1 MMDIDISEIQI
12 EKVLKSNVSSLEW
25 DNLAFGKVFSDHMMV
40 MDYTDGEWNNPKI
53 MPYKNLSMSPA
64 TSALHYGQSIFEGMK
79 AHKNVNDEI
88 VLLRPRDNA
97 RRLNVSAQRMCIPP
111 ISEEFFMEALKT
123 LLELDREWVPNK
135 KGCSLYIRPF
145 IFATDPV
152 VGIKPSETYRFIIFS
167 CPVGTYYSDAIP
179 VKIETKFTRAASGGT
194 GYAKAA
200 GNYGG
205 ALYPAKL
212 AQNQGYKQLIWTDSK
227 EHKYIEE
234 AGTMNVMFIIDG
246 VLITPASN
254 DTILAGLTRDS
265 VLAIARDWGIEVQ
278 ERKVSVEE
286 IITGLKKGSVS
297 EAFGAGTAA
306 TLAPIK
312 SINYNNQDYF
322 LPETESKN
330 RFSTKLMSY
339 YDDYRRDLV
348 EDKFLWL
355 EKF

>member
-12 EKVLKSNVSSLEW
+12 EKVLESRVSTFDWE
-25 DNLAFGKVFSDHMMV
+25 DLAFGKIFSDHMMV
-40 MDYTDGEWNNPKI
+40 MDYADGEWNNPKI
-53 MPYKNLSMSPA
+53 IPYQNLSMSPA

-79 AHKNVNDEI
+79 AHKNANDEI

-97 RRLNVSAQRMCIPP
+97 KRLNVSAERMCIPV
-111 ISEEFFMEALKT
+111 ISEDFFMEALKT

-135 KGCSLYIRPF
+135 RGCSLYIRPF

-152 VGIKPSETYRFIIFS
+152 VGIKPSDTYRFIIFS

-179 VKIETKFTRAASGGT
+179 VKIETEFTRAASGGT

-205 ALYPAKL
+205 ALYPARL
-212 AQNQGYKQLIWTDSK
+212 AQNKGYKQLIWTDAK

-234 AGTMNVMFIIDG
+234 AGTMNVMFIING
-246 VLITPASN
+246 VLITPTSN
-254 DTILAGLTRDS
+254 DTILAGLTS
-265 VLAIARDWGIEVQ
+265 SSILEISRDWGIEVQ
-278 ERKVSVEE
+278 ERTVSVEE
-286 IITGLKKGSVS
+286 IITAFTEGTIS

-322 LPETESKN
+322 LPEIEDKD
-330 RFSTKLMSY
+330 RFSTKMMHY

-348 EDKFLWL
+348 EDKFSWL